1 MVVASKIIS
10 IVVCCVMAVRIFSF
24 PIMRHAYLYRMYG
37 RLRTVRKEGS
47 LVTGGGGVNKS
58 GGN

>member
-10 IVVCCVMAVRIFSF
+10 IVVCCVVMMAVRIFSF
-24 PIMRHAYLYRMYG
+24 PIMRNAYLYRMYG

-47 LVTGGGGVNKS
+47 LVTGGGG
-58 GGN
+58 